1 MIICLFCQ
9 VLGKPVVLR
18 EWNLQGLPSDKT
30 SVESAIAATTVATG
44 KWPLLIDPQ
53 RRACRW
59 LKHKG
64 MRTENAS
71 GGSETTVPTALTR
84 VFIRLRSILQRRWR
98 LYGV

>member
-1 MIICLFCQ
+1 MICLFWQ

-30 SVESAIAATTVATG
+30 SVESALAATTVGTG

-59 LKHKG
+59 LKQKG
-64 MRTENAS
+64 MIRKCFKRWMAKSYAS
-71 GGSETTVPTALTR
+71 DVDERIAFGFA
-84 VFIRLRSILQRRWR
+84 VFHNSV
-98 LYGV
+98 GE